1 MLKRKIGF
9 GARVSQVLHS
19 IYGGW
24 ESVMQIGSNS
34 VLVRKVRQRLLIS

>member
-1 MLKRKIGF
+1 MLKGF
-9 GARVSQVLHS
+9 GARASQVLHS

-34 VLVRKVRQRLLIS
+34 VLV